1 MIICCIGDSLTEGD
15 YGVKGKRGI
24 ANVQEKGYPYF
35 LAQLTGAE
43 VRNFGRCG
51 CQSRH
56 MLAWYEEGI
65 LDLSGADRIVILL
78 GTNGGQSAQGES
90 ENNDAYRALVRHILA
105 DQPQAQLYLCT
116 PPNATTDPAYSNC
129 GYAPQV
135 AEAVGFVRRAAKEF
149 GLPVIDLA
157 ASPRITPETEAVLQ
171 PNDGLHFS
179 EAGYRTL
186 AEEICAGL
194 FPGR

>member
-15 YGVKGKRGI
+15 YGIKGVRGV

-51 CQSRH
+51 WQSCH
-56 MLAWYEEGI
+56 MLAWYEEGG
-65 LDLSGADRIVILL
+65 LDLSGADKIVIML
-78 GTNGGQSAQGES
+78 GTNGGQSAQGETP
-90 ENNDAYRALVRHILA
+90 NNEAYRALVRHILA

-116 PPNATTDPAYSNC
+116 PPNATTNPEYINC

-135 AEAVGFVRRAAKEF
+135 AEAVGFVRRAAGEF

-157 ASPRITPETEAVLQ
+157 ASRRITPETEAVMQ
-171 PNDGLHFS
+171 PNDGLHFT
-179 EAGYRTL
+179 ETGYRTL
-186 AEEICAGL
+186 AEEIFAGL
-194 FPGR
+194 FPGK